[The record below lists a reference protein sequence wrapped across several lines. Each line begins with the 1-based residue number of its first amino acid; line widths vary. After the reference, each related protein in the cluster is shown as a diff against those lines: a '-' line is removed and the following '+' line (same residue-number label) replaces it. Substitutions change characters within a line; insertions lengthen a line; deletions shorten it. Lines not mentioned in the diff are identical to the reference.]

1 MKNFSSASGKVLV
14 ALGSIIGSGGSNK
27 IELIDLSS
35 NSSNCPTLANFPISA
50 NYIFGGMISEE
61 KVLICAYQNCYTSG
75 DGLFWNLTQ
84 NLKTERY
91 AVGITT
97 APFPYP
103 TNTII
108 VTGGYAANSE
118 QTYNLVLRL
127 IVILHVLRKKSKSF
141 FSWLY

>member
-1 MKNFSSASGKVLV
+1 MKNFSTASGKVLV

-50 NYIFGGMISEE
+50 HSIFGGMISEE
-61 KVLICAYQNCYTSG
+61 KVLICAYENCYTNG

-84 NLKTERY
+84 NLKTERHT
-91 AVGITT
+91 VGTTT

-103 TNTII
+103 PNSII
-108 VTGGYAANSE
+108 VTGGLPAIGELIFNLSSF
-118 QTYNLVLRL
+118 YN
-127 IVILHVLRKKSKSF
+127 HTHQ
-141 FSWLY
+141 